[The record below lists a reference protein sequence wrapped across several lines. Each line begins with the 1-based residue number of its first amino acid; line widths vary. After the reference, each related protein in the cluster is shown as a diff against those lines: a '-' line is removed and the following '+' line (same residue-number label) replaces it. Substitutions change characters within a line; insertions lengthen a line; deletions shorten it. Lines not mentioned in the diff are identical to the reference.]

1 MRSLTHRSAS
11 SVPVSLKDIETGG
24 PQSVSLGRFVLFWL
38 IAIGGCAV
46 DLGTKHWVFAWR
58 GMPRPHN
65 EWWILEPFVGIETA
79 LNPGALFGVGN
90 GLGRIFAGMSIAAAV
105 AILYWLFYCGAAR
118 DRWLAIA
125 LGCIMGGIAGNLYD
139 RLGFSWQPHMSIEM
153 ASAVRDWILFRY
165 RGYTWPNFNIA
176 DSLLVCG
183 AAMLMWRSFFPPRH
197 VGGAFDDAAI
207 N

>member
-1 MRSLTHRSAS
+1 
-11 SVPVSLKDIETGG
+11 LKDVEASRQYLV
-24 PQSVSLGRFVLFWL
+24 PPSRFVLFWL
-38 IAIGGCAV
+38 IAVSGCAV

-65 EWWILEPFVGIETA
+65 EWWIWKPFVGIETA
-79 LNPGALFGVGN
+79 LNPGALFGMGY
-90 GLGRIFAGMSIAAAV
+90 GFGRIFACMSIAAGV
-105 AILYWLFYCGAAR
+105 GILYWLFYCGAAR

-139 RLGFSWQPHMSIEM
+139 RLGFSWQPAMGIEVS
-153 ASAVRDWILFRY
+153 SAVRDWILFRY

-183 AAMLMWRSFFPPRH
+183 AAMLMWRSLFPPRLE
-197 VGGAFDDAAI
+197 GGSVADAVI